1 MKKKLKAIERK
12 LKQILDVT
20 DMLKDTLR
28 PRRSDP
34 FKSECTLGTIE
45 VLLTQ
50 LLDDVRD
57 WIDQGAWDEQD

>member
-1 MKKKLKAIERK
+1 MKKKIKLIERE

-20 DMLKDTLR
+20 DMLKDTL
-28 PRRSDP
+28 SDP

-57 WIDQGAWDEQD
+57 WIDQGVWDEQD